1 MSIYLVRFRDYDTEF
16 CLGYF
21 TSEEDTEK
29 CMEYYM
35 RTKPSD
41 YEYMCDAYS
50 LEKYEFDDTDY
61 TALLKELD
69 EAEKAMQKKEK
80 EEFRNKELAEL
91 ARLKAKYEGQQDDLQ

>member
-1 MSIYLVRFRDYDTEF
+1 MSIYIVRFHDYDTMF
-16 CLGYF
+16 NVGYF
-21 TSEEDTEK
+21 TSEEDAEK

-35 RTKPSD
+35 RTRPSD

-50 LEKYEFDDTDY
+50 LEKYELDDTDY
-61 TALLKELD
+61 TALIKELD
-69 EAEKAMQKKEK
+69 EAEKAMQKKEE

>member
-16 CLGYF
+16 CFGYF
-21 TSEEDTEK
+21 TSEEDAEK

-41 YEYMCDAYS
+41 YEYICDAYS
-50 LEKYEFDDTDY
+50 LEKYELDDTDY
-61 TALLKELD
+61 TALLKALD
-69 EAEKAMQKKEK
+69 EEERAKQRKEE

-91 ARLKAKYEGQQDDLQ
+91 ARLKAKYEN

>member
-1 MSIYLVRFRDYDTEF
+1 MSIYIVRCYDYDTIF
-16 CLGYF
+16 GVGYF
-21 TSEEDTEK
+21 TNEEDAEK

-50 LEKYEFDDTDY
+50 LEKYELDDTDY
-61 TALLKELD
+61 TALTKELD
-69 EAEKAMQKKEK
+69 EAEKTMQKKEE

>member
-1 MSIYLVRFRDYDTEF
+1 MSIYIVRCYDYDNIF
-16 CLGYF
+16 GVGYF
-21 TSEEDTEK
+21 TNEEDAEK

-35 RTKPSD
+35 RTEPSD

-50 LEKYEFDDTDY
+50 LEKYELDDTDY
-61 TALLKELD
+61 MALLKGLD
-69 EAEKAMQKKEK
+69 EDEREKQRKEE